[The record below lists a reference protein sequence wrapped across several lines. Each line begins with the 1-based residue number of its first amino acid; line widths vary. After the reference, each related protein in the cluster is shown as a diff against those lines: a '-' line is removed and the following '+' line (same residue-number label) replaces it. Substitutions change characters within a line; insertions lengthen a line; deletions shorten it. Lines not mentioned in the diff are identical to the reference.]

1 MNFAGGAYV
10 ARFVVGMYAPFASW
24 KVSTPICVPRMG
36 AYIAPESVATY
47 APPA

>member
-1 MNFAGGAYV
+1 MNYGWRMPTLG
-10 ARFVVGMYAPFASW
+10 VGMYAPFASW
-24 KVSTPICVPRMG
+24 KVPAPICVLRMG